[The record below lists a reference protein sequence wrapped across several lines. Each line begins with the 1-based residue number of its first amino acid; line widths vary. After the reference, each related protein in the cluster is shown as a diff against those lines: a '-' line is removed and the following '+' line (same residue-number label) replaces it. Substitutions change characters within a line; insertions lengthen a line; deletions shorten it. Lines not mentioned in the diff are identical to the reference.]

1 MNITRLV
8 PIAAFSVM
16 TLGCSGGSSNNESAA
31 QQSQPIKI
39 VAPSLTQI
47 SIEIDEQGV
56 SVTPNALNLKAGE
69 SGEFSLTLTQG
80 YKIESINGCGATYNL
95 ETGKIKVTATETS
108 CSIKVMA
115 QKKQTMVPVTSSVLG
130 FGSLSSL
137 PQNVE
142 QGSSFDINATPQ
154 TDYTLDNIVGC
165 GATKDSRGNWR
176 VLSAQSPCHIEATF
190 TSNFAASSEFAESI
204 RLPVVIHVF
213 ENDNV
218 SISDELGRSHV
229 ELLNM
234 HFRRSKLLA
243 DFDFLID
250 SSSPEHTPMPDKDR
264 QYIADTGITFYLATN
279 TPDGAPSTGINRI
292 SANQALTEQ
301 AMKSS
306 MWDANKVINV
316 WVGEKPVSTIDQEAI
331 YQLTS
336 TNEPNALAGIAIDHR
351 KFSDFSNRRF
361 DAKLGKTLTHSMG
374 HYLGLIGHI
383 AQGPENGHRNLPC
396 DGVLQPS
403 PECTNKD
410 LLFNYMR
417 DSYVADENKRMFSI
431 SQANLMRQ
439 HIQNGP
445 LQALYNNVRDKQ

>member
-8 PIAAFSVM
+8 PVAAISLM
-16 TLGCSGGSSNNESAA
+16 TLGCSGGSSNNESAT
-31 QQSQPIKI
+31 QQSQPINSA
-39 VAPSLTQI
+39 APSVTSI
-47 SIEIDEQGV
+47 SIVIDEQAM
-56 SVTPNALNLKAGE
+56 SVTPNALNLKAGK

-80 YKIESINGCGATYNL
+80 YKIESIYGCGATYN
-95 ETGKIKVTATETS
+95 EDTSKIKVTATEKS
-108 CSIKVMA
+108 CAIKVTA
-115 QKKQTMVPVTSSVLG
+115 QEKQTIVPVTSSVLG

-154 TDYTLDNIVGC
+154 TDYILDKIVGC
-165 GATKDSRGNWR
+165 GAAQDSRGRWH

-190 TSNFAASSEFAESI
+190 TSNFEASVDFAESI
-204 RLPVVIHVF
+204 RLPIVIHVI
-213 ENDNV
+213 ENGNI
-218 SISDELGRSHV
+218 SISDELAHSHV

-250 SSSPEHTPMPDKDR
+250 SSAPEHTPIPDKDR

-279 TPDGAPSTGINRI
+279 TIDGAPSTGINRI
-292 SANQALTEQ
+292 LTDQTLTEQ

-316 WVGEKPVSTIDQEAI
+316 WVGEKPTSAIDQETI
-331 YQLTS
+331 YHLTANS
-336 TNEPNALAGIAIDHR
+336 ESNSLAGIAIDHR
-351 KFSDFSNRRF
+351 KFSDFSNRSF

-383 AQGPENGHRNLPC
+383 TQGPENGHRNLPC
-396 DGVLQPS
+396 DGVIQPS
-403 PECTNKD
+403 PLCTNKD

-417 DSYVADENKRMFSI
+417 DSQVADDNKRMFSI
-431 SQANLMRQ
+431 SQANLMRLY
-439 HIQNGP
+439 IQNGP
-445 LQALYNNVRDKQ
+445 LEALYNHVRDKQ

>member
-1 MNITRLV
+1 MNITRLAS
-8 PIAAFSVM
+8 IAIFSVM
-16 TLGCSGGSSNNESAA
+16 TLGCSGGSSDNESA
-31 QQSQPIKI
+31 
-39 VAPSLTQI
+39 APSLTQI
-47 SIEIDEQGV
+47 SIEIDEQGM

-80 YKIESINGCGATYNL
+80 YKIESLNGCGATYNQ

-108 CSIKVMA
+108 CSIKVTA
-115 QKKQTMVPVTSSVLG
+115 QKKRTMVPVTSSVLG
-130 FGSLSSL
+130 YGSLPSL
-137 PQNVE
+137 PQSVE
-142 QGSSFDINATPQ
+142 QGSRFDIIAKPQ
-154 TDYTLDNIVGC
+154 SDHILDKVTGC
-165 GATKDSRGNWR
+165 GASVDNRGNWR

-190 TSNFAASSEFAESI
+190 TSNFAASNEFAEPI
-204 RLPVVIHVF
+204 RLPVVIHVI

-218 SISDELGRSHV
+218 SISDEVARSHV

-234 HFRRSKLLA
+234 HFRLSKLFA

-250 SSSPEHTPMPDKDR
+250 RNSPEHTPMPDKDR

-279 TPDGAPSTGINRI
+279 RPDGALSTGINRI

-301 AMKSS
+301 AMRSS

-316 WVGEKPVSTIDQEAI
+316 WVGEKPASAIDQEAI
-331 YQLTS
+331 YHLKATS
-336 TNEPNALAGIAIDHR
+336 EPNSLAGIAIDHS
-351 KFSDFSNRRF
+351 KFSDFSDRRF

-396 DGVLQPS
+396 DGVIQPS

-417 DSYVADENKRMFSI
+417 DSQVVDENKRMFSI

-439 HIQNGP
+439 YIQNGP
-445 LQALYNNVRDKQ
+445 LQALYYNVRDKQ